1 MLKMQ
6 LDQMPCMRV
15 LRPLLL
21 LKSLTQLPQEPIPK
35 PTVGINTAR
44 YKECLILQTIIWKC
58 FANLLP
64 IYNPVLRAVAIQFP
78 IAVQWRVYF
87 GLLTKNPNGK
97 CLLLLAQKVV
107 LPLVEM
113 ISPKSCQPKQNP

>member
-1 MLKMQ
+1 MQ

-44 YKECLILQTIIWKC
+44 YKECLVFTNNYLEMLC
-58 FANLLP
+58 E
-64 IYNPVLRAVAIQFP
+64 
-78 IAVQWRVYF
+78 
-87 GLLTKNPNGK
+87 LTPD
-97 CLLLLAQKVV
+97 L
-107 LPLVEM
+107 
-113 ISPKSCQPKQNP
+113 